1 MSMTRV
7 YSGISGVEN
16 MGLSM
21 IDMILYIALALVAVF
36 AVVILIISAVFAKRH
51 KDPDVDPLAGYTV
64 EAPEV
69 QPAQAA
75 PAQAPVQY
83 VAAPAAA
90 APQRPC
96 YMVPALGDDSA
107 EPDRTA
113 PETYSDATRYV
124 LSEENPIAANTRPMS
139 ERQGN
144 WDNYDGEYVGYYYDP
159 LEGCYFPGKAPVYV
173 QKTYLPAPPPPIVK
187 RVMPPCAPI
196 TSKPKAKRPELEQ
209 KSGFDIAKIYGQYII
224 GNEGDE
230 YFFTLYSTKGEL
242 LYASDNYASKQY
254 CVDAIKRFKKHVLVG
269 AFSIEGEA
277 GDYHYKLVRNLNTYI
292 GPAKTVRVDA
302 EKSMRDLKYY
312 AQTDVVR

>member
-1 MSMTRV
+1 
-7 YSGISGVEN
+7 

-21 IDMILYIALALVAVF
+21 IEIILYIALAVVALF

-51 KDPDVDPLAGYTV
+51 RDPDVDPLAGYSV
-64 EAPEV
+64 KYEGVPV
-69 QPAQAA
+69 QQAA
-75 PAQAPVQY
+75 APQAAPVQY
-83 VAAPAAA
+83 AAPAAA
-90 APQRPC
+90 LERPR
-96 YMVPALGDDSA
+96 YMVPALADDSE
-107 EPDRTA
+107 EPDRSA
-113 PETYSDATRYV
+113 PETYSDETRYV
-124 LSEENPIAANTRPMS
+124 LSEEHPIAANTRPLS

-196 TSKPKAKRPELEQ
+196 TSKPKAARAELVM
-209 KSGFDIAKIYGQYII
+209 KDGFDIAKIYGQYVI

-230 YFFTLYSTKGEL
+230 YYFTLYSTKGDL
-242 LYASDNYASKQY
+242 LYASENYSSKQY

-292 GPAKTVRVDA
+292 GPAKAVRVDA